1 MLSFG
6 NNGRCQ
12 AASRTATRG
21 MAVVGLIV
29 ASVVVGCGGG
39 GKPAAQ
45 PTAEKAAS
53 TPKAVSKSKE
63 PSHSADDGA
72 VASKSST
79 GSTGGGGVRKSS
91 RGIPYDA
98 FFNDPLAEVNNSAAV
113 PMQTTAA
120 KTDTTATEPSGAKPA
135 TDAAK
140 PAAGGGGTA
149 WADFI
154 SIDILQDE
162 TKKVRNDLTSWMK
175 GPGDFNKK
183 CKEIG
188 WDAALLAGLAGIA
201 IEHSEAASWKANAHY
216 IRDFS
221 SELSNAAVEPRK
233 EYYDKSKV
241 AYEKLAA
248 VFGGSIPADAGEVV
262 PKRPFHETADRTGL
276 MKRIHNGNEWLRLNI
291 NNEAKLKSEKET
303 VLHEAALV
311 AALGKV
317 IATEGYAGTDEE
329 EYQKY
334 AKNLID
340 GAKEAAGAANDQSFP
355 KFTEAIN
362 KIGKSCTEC
371 HPKYAT

>member
-12 AASRTATRG
+12 AASRTTTGPLLVA
-21 MAVVGLIV
+21 GLML
-29 ASVVVGCGGG
+29 ASVIAGCG
-39 GKPAAQ
+39 GKPAA
-45 PTAEKAAS
+45 PAAAEKETPPQKTAAK
-53 TPKAVSKSKE
+53 PKE
-63 PSHSADDGA
+63 PSRATDDGA
-72 VASKSST
+72 MASKSS
-79 GSTGGGGVRKSS
+79 SSSGVRKSS

-98 FFNDPLAEVNNSAAV
+98 FFDDPLGEANNAAV
-113 PMQTTAA
+113 VPNAVAVVKPDANTGEPAA
-120 KTDTTATEPSGAKPA
+120 KPVG
-135 TDAAK
+135 DAAK
-140 PAAGGGGTA
+140 PVASGGGIA

-162 TKKVRNDLTSWMK
+162 TKKVRNDLASAMK

-248 VFGGSIPADAGEVV
+248 VFSGSIPADAGDV
-262 PKRPFHETADRTGL
+262 PAKRPFHESADRTGL

-291 NNEAKLKSEKET
+291 NNEAKLKSGKET
-303 VLHEAALV
+303 ILHEAALV
-311 AALGKV
+311 AALGKI
-317 IATEGYAGTDEE
+317 IATEGYAGTDED

>member
-12 AASRTATRG
+12 AASRTTTGSMLVAW
-21 MAVVGLIV
+21 LIL
-29 ASVVVGCGGG
+29 ASVIAGCG

-45 PTAEKAAS
+45 APAEKEAPPQKAAS
-53 TPKAVSKSKE
+53 KPKE
-63 PSHSADDGA
+63 PSRAQDDGA
-72 VASKSST
+72 MASKSS
-79 GSTGGGGVRKSS
+79 SSGGVRKSS

-98 FFNDPLAEVNNSAAV
+98 FFDDPLGEANNAAV
-113 PMQTTAA
+113 VPTAVA
-120 KTDTTATEPSGAKPA
+120 GTKPDANAGEPAAKPA

-140 PAAGGGGTA
+140 PAAGGATA

-154 SIDILQDE
+154 SIDILQAE
-162 TKKVRNDLTSWMK
+162 TKKVRNELTSWMK

-183 CKEIG
+183 VKEIG

-311 AALGKV
+311 AALGKI
-317 IATEGYAGTDEE
+317 IAMDGYGGTDEE

-334 AKNLID
+334 ANNLID
-340 GAKEAAGAANDQSFP
+340 GAKAAAVAANDQSFP

-362 KIGKSCTEC
+362 KIAKSCTEC
-371 HPKYAT
+371 HPKYAQ

>member
-6 NNGRCQ
+6 NNGRCK
-12 AASRTATRG
+12 AASRTTTGPILVA
-21 MAVVGLIV
+21 GLILV
-29 ASVVVGCGGG
+29 SVIAGCGG
-39 GKPAAQ
+39 KPPARA
-45 PTAEKAAS
+45 TAEKEAPI
-53 TPKAVSKSKE
+53 PKAASKSKE
-63 PSHSADDGA
+63 PSRASDDGA
-72 VASKSST
+72 VASKSS
-79 GSTGGGGVRKSS
+79 STGGVRKSS

-98 FFNDPLAEVNNSAAV
+98 FFDDPLGEANNAAV
-113 PMQTTAA
+113 IAV
-120 KTDTTATEPSGAKPA
+120 AKPA
-135 TDAAK
+135 VDAGEPAAKPTTDVAK

-162 TKKVRNDLTSWMK
+162 TKKVKNDLASWMK

-188 WDAALLAGLAGIA
+188 WDASLLAGLAGIA

-262 PKRPFHETADRTGL
+262 PKRPFSETADRTGL

-303 VLHEAALV
+303 ILHEAALV